1 MRALSYHF
9 VLLLLQFA
17 MNFRQGLPWALNIC
31 RTKRIQRRMRQRNR
45 TIWYISWTT
54 DIYFLFLMMSYHFVD
69 DNMVFGIPFCLH
81 WAISW
86 LCPMYLH
93 WLSLI
98 ATQPVLSIL
107 FINLDRK
114 HSLKET
120 RILNWS
126 HFKVAAARS
135 VNYVDQIGEHNGIL
149 SLNYLHLLGDSISLD
164 HCLWTLTMVD

>member
-31 RTKRIQRRMRQRNR
+31 RMKRIQRRMRQRNR

-54 DIYFLFLMMSYHFVD
+54 DIYFLFLMMSYDSID
-69 DNMVFGIPFCLH
+69 DNMVFDIPFCLH

-107 FINLDRK
+107 FINLGRK

-126 HFKVAAARS
+126 HFKVAAARL
-135 VNYVDQIGEHNGIL
+135 VNYVIKLGSIMGSCPLIICVCLGIVF
-149 SLNYLHLLGDSISLD
+149 H
-164 HCLWTLTMVD
+164 